1 MATARLDTAGIV
13 EGGKNLK
20 QVGTCCYLREFKGS
34 ERRERERGEKG
45 KGRRKWQKKNRVRG
59 EEEKKRKNR

>member
-34 ERRERERGEKG
+34 ERRERER
-45 KGRRKWQKKNRVRG
+45 
-59 EEEKKRKNR
+59 EEKVAEKKQSKRGGREEKERKKG